1 LAPDLGTL
9 PPTPSPVSAFGRS
22 TLSPRGRGI
31 RGQTPAHSS
40 PPRGEGGPS
49 GPDEGEA
56 ATDAEPAKKPKLIPA
71 PITPYYSP
79 PISRVEMGLQRSTV
93 RRQSGG
99 LFIVKGGWVRGWE
112 IPVRAGPRKPPAGN
126 PDAPGRFASRF

>member
-1 LAPDLGTL
+1 NSVRDQAPCR
-9 PPTPSPVSAFGRS
+9 PPPSPVSACGRS

-49 GPDEGEA
+49 GPDEGAA
-56 ATDAEPAKKPKLIPA
+56 ATNAEPAKNQNLSPPPSPHIIL
-71 PITPYYSP
+71 P

-99 LFIVKGGWVRGWE
+99 LCIVNGGWVRG
-112 IPVRAGPRKPPAGN
+112 
-126 PDAPGRFASRF
+126 